1 MKLNLKDLEKYLF
14 PIKRIFSKYKQIKTV
29 EQVKVFIQEQSAQV
43 SQMTLYG
50 YLSMLRKILLTKKG
64 RKDMSNKESHW
75 QKTKNH
81 MFVTLAIWFFFSIVI
96 FMFGESVNQG
106 SFLGYPLAYYMSA
119 QGSLAAFVILI
130 FWFANKQEKIDDEHG
145 YGGERED
152 D

>member
-1 MKLNLKDLEKYLF
+1 
-14 PIKRIFSKYKQIKTV
+14 
-29 EQVKVFIQEQSAQV
+29 
-43 SQMTLYG
+43 
-50 YLSMLRKILLTKKG
+50 
-64 RKDMSNKESHW
+64 MSNKESHW

-81 MFVTLAIWFFFSIVI
+81 MLVTLAIWFFFSIVI

-152 D
+152 DSCLKVVLYKTFPRSTVCTLEVS